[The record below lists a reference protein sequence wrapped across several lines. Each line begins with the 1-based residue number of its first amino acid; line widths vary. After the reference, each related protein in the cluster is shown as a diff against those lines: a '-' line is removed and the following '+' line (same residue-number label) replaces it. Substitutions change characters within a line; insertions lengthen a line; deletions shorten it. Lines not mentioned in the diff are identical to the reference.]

1 MDVKIPE
8 VGESI
13 LEGLIAKWHKKT
25 GDTVQKDELI
35 CEFETDKVT
44 VEIRA
49 DAAGT
54 ISLQAAEGETLP
66 IGATIATID
75 ASAAVEDTAPPA
87 TKAEKSSAAAPPAT
101 KAAKSSGA
109 APINPGARQLAEERG
124 IDPATLHGSG
134 RDGRV
139 IVADVLSASA
149 PASSQEATTVTP
161 ESEPPQAERPDA
173 AARTTRK
180 PMSPLRKKISE
191 RLLQAR
197 LQTAMLTTFN
207 EADMSHIIRLR
218 REHQE
223 HFMAR
228 HQVKLG
234 FMSFF
239 VKATVAALKEF
250 PEINAQIDGDDIVY
264 HHDQHI
270 GIAVGGK
277 KGLVVPVLRDADQL
291 SFAAIERQIAEFGE
305 KVSTNKIALA
315 ELEGGTFTISNG
327 GVYGSL
333 LSTPILNVPQS
344 GVLGM
349 HAIQE
354 RPVVRDGEIVIC
366 PMMYLALSYDHRLV
380 DGRQAVG
387 FLKRIKELVEEPEE
401 LIFEM

>member
-1 MDVKIPE
+1 MEVKIPE

-25 GDTVQKDELI
+25 GDAVQKDELI

-49 DAAGT
+49 DVAGT

-75 ASAAVEDTAPPA
+75 ESAAVQDTAPTA
-87 TKAEKSSAAAPPAT
+87 TKI
-101 KAAKSSGA
+101 AKSSGA

-149 PASSQEATTVTP
+149 TAADQETTTVTP
-161 ESEPPQAERPDA
+161 ERESPPPERPGA
-173 AARTTRK
+173 AAQTTRK
-180 PMSPLRKKISE
+180 PMSPLRKKIAE

-197 LQTAMLTTFN
+197 QQTAMLTTFN

-223 HFMAR
+223 RFMAR

-234 FMSFF
+234 FMSVF
-239 VKATVAALKEF
+239 VKATVAALKDF
-250 PEINAQIDGDDIVY
+250 PEVNARIDGDDIVY
-264 HHDQHI
+264 HHQQHI

-305 KVSTNKIALA
+305 KVSANKIALA

-354 RPVVRDGEIVIC
+354 RPVARDGAIVIC

-387 FLKRIKELVEEPEE
+387 FLKRVKELVEDPEE
-401 LIFEM
+401 LILEL

>member
-1 MDVKIPE
+1 MDVKIPA

-54 ISLQAAEGETLP
+54 IALQAAEGETLP

-75 ASAAVEDTAPPA
+75 ASAAVQDTAP
-87 TKAEKSSAAAPPAT
+87 TVT
-101 KAAKSSGA
+101 RTAKSSGA

-139 IVADVLSASA
+139 IVADVLTASA
-149 PASSQEATTVTP
+149 TVADQETTTVTP
-161 ESEPPQAERPDA
+161 ARESPPTEWHDA
-173 AARTTRK
+173 AERTTRK
-180 PMSPLRKKISE
+180 PMSPLRKKIAE

-197 LQTAMLTTFN
+197 QQTAMLTTFN

-250 PEINAQIDGDDIVY
+250 PEVNAQIDGDDIVY
-264 HHDQHI
+264 HHAQHI

-354 RPVVRDGEIVIC
+354 RPVARDGEIVIC

-387 FLKRIKELVEEPEE
+387 CLKRIKDLVEAPEE
-401 LIFEM
+401 LILEL